1 MKIKYFDAN
10 FSLLTGYR
18 FLLNGIIS
26 FISSID
32 GYAKGESSTI
42 LDIGCG
48 EKPYKKLFKKYR
60 YMGMDNYSEKQAKP
74 DIDGSIL
81 NIPFD
86 DSSLDAVMTVWV
98 LDDVFEFDKGISEI
112 ARVLKIDGYY
122 FAIENQATYIHNP
135 PYDYFRMT
143 PYAMEEICK
152 KHNLKLIY
160 HKSFGGDFANIGFS
174 FILIFRHIFAKLRI
188 EKYIRPLY
196 SLAINILFY
205 PLDKLF
211 RLKIFK
217 KQFELN
223 SLGYCYIFKK
233 GR

>member
-1 MKIKYFDAN
+1 MIIKYFDAN

-48 EKPYKKLFKKYR
+48 RKPYKKLFRKYK
-60 YMGMDNYSEKQAKP
+60 YIGMDNYTEKKVNP
-74 DIDGSIL
+74 DINGSIL
-81 NIPFD
+81 NIPFV

-98 LDDVFEFDKGISEI
+98 LDDVFDFEKGISEI
-112 ARVLKIDGYY
+112 ARVLKINGYY
-122 FAIENQATYIHNP
+122 FAIENQATHIHNP
-135 PYDYFRMT
+135 PHDYFRMT
-143 PYAMEEICK
+143 PYAMEKICN
-152 KHNLKLIY
+152 KHKLKLIH

-174 FILIFRHIFAKLRI
+174 LNLVCRHIFVKLRI

-196 SLAINILFY
+196 SLSINIVFY
-205 PLDKLF
+205 PLDRFF
-211 RLKIFK
+211 RINLFK

-223 SLGYCYIFKK
+223 SIGYCYIFRKC
-233 GR
+233 